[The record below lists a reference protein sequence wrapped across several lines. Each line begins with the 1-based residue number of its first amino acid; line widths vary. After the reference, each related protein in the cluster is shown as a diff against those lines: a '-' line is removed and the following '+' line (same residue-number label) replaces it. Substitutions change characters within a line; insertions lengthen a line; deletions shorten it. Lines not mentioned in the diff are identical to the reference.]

1 VVEMCLEGV
10 GFRRF
15 GEVAVKIRRVVNR
28 FATLTATGDVLGA
41 IVTVGDH
48 VTVKATTATGRAP
61 LANLCDRVGGAVK
74 GAGYAVEQGAHGVP
88 VKAGG
93 VI

>member
-1 VVEMCLEGV
+1 MCLEGV

-15 GEVAVKIRRVVNR
+15 GEVTVKAHGIGDRLAPL
-28 FATLTATGDVLGA
+28 ATTGDVFGA
-41 IVTVGDH
+41 VVPVGDD
-48 VTVKATTATGRAP
+48 VNVQASAVVIATA
-61 LANLCDRVGGAVK
+61 ANLCDRVGGAVK